1 MTQSES
7 VIVPMEACHVPQ
19 VAALEQTCFS
29 DPWSENSVRGELDN
43 PLSLWLVA
51 LDGDTVVGY
60 VGSQTVLDEADLM
73 NVAVAP
79 DWRKRGVAQ
88 ALLHALQMRLL
99 HNGVRSITLE
109 VRDSNEPAI
118 RLYEKLGYVQ
128 VGCRRGYYC
137 KPREDARILRK
148 EWKL

>member
-1 MTQSES
+1 MTQSKYT
-7 VIVPMEACHVPQ
+7 IVPMTAQHIPQ
-19 VAALEQTCFS
+19 IAALEQLCFT
-29 DPWSENSVRGELDN
+29 DPWSENSVGSELDN

-51 LDGDTVVGY
+51 LAGDTVAGY

-79 DWRKRGVAQ
+79 DDRKQGVAR
-88 ALLHALQMRLL
+88 ALLEELEARLRSKS
-99 HNGVRSITLE
+99 VRSITLE
-109 VRDSNEPAI
+109 VRDSNEAAI

-148 EWKL
+148 EWTL